1 MMALANLLSHPTI
14 DSAVM
19 SAEIVGRS
27 IKRSNKDLGR
37 ILSIGRLA
45 GPDEVEKW
53 HSAWKEALQT
63 CFPTRWPE
71 LAASSGSGFRTLLE
85 SETDFEQA
93 HYTCVVG
100 LLAAQP
106 PTLDQLKDTGQRI
119 LQDAIE
125 PLEAL
130 GSGRS

>member
-1 MMALANLLSHPTI
+1 
-14 DSAVM
+14 M

-45 GPDEVEKW
+45 VPDEVEKW
-53 HSAWKEALQT
+53 HSSWKESLQA

-71 LAASSGSGFRTLLE
+71 LAASAGSGFCALLE
-85 SETDFEQA
+85 SEADFEEA

-100 LLAAQP
+100 LLTAQP

-125 PLEAL
+125 PLENEGA
-130 GSGRS
+130 SR